1 MNPYDKAKALEKKAK
16 EKREREAEE
25 NRRKFPILNS
35 PFLKELCEVF
45 NGKVVYVEND
55 KGEFKGRKI

>member
-1 MNPYDKAKALEKKAK
+1 MNPYDKAKALEKKAR
-16 EKREREAEE
+16 EKRKREAEE

-35 PFLKELCEVF
+35 PFLKEICEVF

-55 KGEFKGRKI
+55 KGEFKGRK